1 MKKINK
7 TVIINPGKN
16 KFTFMNKKLVFQIL
30 LLISLLTVFA
40 YFVNNKQS
48 GEVIVV
54 GTGNPGK
61 IFVYD
66 YNSFQRKEI
75 DTGFKLVHTVRIGD
89 AFNDGKNVIVAG
101 VSNSFYGP
109 PYGCEVILLDPSNNF
124 KESLVD
130 NVGDLRC
137 KDLTIGDADNDGRNE
152 IVLGT
157 HGEGTIN
164 IYKWDGKWKK
174 QEVEKNFI
182 KQVDEKEGVNHRV
195 PVEKLTYDTVEQSAV
210 HIVKIGDIDNDG
222 RNEIVATISSP
233 LEHTDGPPISFVNVY
248 EFDGKNWNRTTIHRG
263 TGFQHRSILIDD
275 FDYSGWNEVLIG
287 AAPNRLFMLRYD
299 GNWSSALIFN
309 QTIDKNM
316 KGLDF
321 QDIYSNGKKVI
332 VLATGI
338 PNTLIYTLEWD
349 GREFQKKLIGNVSQ
363 VLENYNVIKNLN
375 YNALDVQARDIDNDG
390 KLEIIVAGEADT
402 SVTLDKLTPQNNIF
416 GWEATPYG
424 FLVVYKFDE
433 KNWNPTVLD
442 TYSVL
447 GMDIGNIRY

>member
-210 HIVKIGDIDNDG
+210 HIVKIGDIDNDKHNEVMIVVKEASYPWRRKVIVYSGNGIVEWEKYLVSSVTYATAPALADLDGDDVPEIIIQSNDGMDIITGNGDNFPNWPISWSGRALGYSSPVVGDVDGDSDIEIVITTEISDSLSRGELRVYNSDGSLAHLQELPIERGAVPAIADIDLDG
-222 RNEIVATISSP
+222 RNEILVTGSYWNGVTGYFDKVWAFDLGGAKHGSIEWGQFGRDAS
-233 LEHTDGPPISFVNVY
+233 HT
-248 EFDGKNWNRTTIHRG
+248 
-263 TGFQHRSILIDD
+263 
-275 FDYSGWNEVLIG
+275 
-287 AAPNRLFMLRYD
+287 
-299 GNWSSALIFN
+299 
-309 QTIDKNM
+309 
-316 KGLDF
+316 GLY
-321 QDIYSNGKKVI
+321 Q
-332 VLATGI
+332 
-338 PNTLIYTLEWD
+338 
-349 GREFQKKLIGNVSQ
+349 
-363 VLENYNVIKNLN
+363 
-375 YNALDVQARDIDNDG
+375 
-390 KLEIIVAGEADT
+390 
-402 SVTLDKLTPQNNIF
+402 
-416 GWEATPYG
+416 
-424 FLVVYKFDE
+424 
-433 KNWNPTVLD
+433 
-442 TYSVL
+442 
-447 GMDIGNIRY
+447 